1 MIALILKLIQKFK
14 LSWHS
19 MQVKFVYESFK
30 KLRLGIPVRCL
41 HGSMKQTQ
49 RMLVLFNYTEE
60 KHSLLF
66 ATDVASRGL
75 DFPSIYLVVQVNCNL
90 KVVIFS
96 H

>member
-1 MIALILKLIQKFK
+1 MIALILKLILKFK
-14 LSWHS
+14 LSWHC

-30 KLRLGIPVRCL
+30 KLRPGIPVRCL
-41 HGSMKQTQ
+41 HGRMKQTQ

-66 ATDVASRGL
+66 ATDVASRDL
-75 DFPSIYLVVQVNCNL
+75 DFPAIDWVVQVNCNL

>member
-1 MIALILKLIQKFK
+1 MIALILKLIQKIK
-14 LSWHS
+14 ISWHS
-19 MQVKFVYESFK
+19 TQVKFVYESFK
-30 KLRLGIPVRCL
+30 KLRPGIPVRCL
-41 HGSMKQTQ
+41 HGRMKQTQ

-75 DFPSIYLVVQVNCNL
+75 DFPAIDWVVQVNCNL
-90 KVVIFS
+90 KAVIFS